1 MRIARHDQALAAALA
16 LLLTTAGTAV
26 AAPDSSGTS
35 VTGTVAAGQP
45 SEADLNSRIPLP
57 DPLDVPL
64 PSAKDVASPAPEESA
79 PASETVSSVPE
90 PAVTSAP
97 KATVTSATPAATTA
111 PQSPEASAPPPAV
124 TSAPQPAAT
133 ETATAPEVE
142 PVLDPVGVK
151 LKETITTKLSRF
163 VDRKDDRAGVES
175 FYAARQYAPL
185 WTDQGVLNARA
196 KAVIAYLGGVSAEGL
211 EPSDYPTPAFR
222 NGADPQAL
230 AEAELKL
237 VDSVLTFARHAQNGR
252 VHFSRVAADILY
264 NLVPPDPAQ
273 VLANLAENSDV
284 AKTLDSYT
292 PQHAGYKALKAKL
305 AELRGQTADP
315 QPQAPAPQIVQIPE
329 GPILR
334 SGDDDDRVPLLR
346 KRLQIAD
353 QSSTRY
359 DRQVVEAVKRFQEK
373 AGLDDDGSVG
383 PATLR
388 ALNNGGVASKPRGRK
403 DTIDTILA
411 NMERWRWMP
420 RDLGKSHV
428 VLNIPAFTLKVMNN
442 GNKIWETRVVVGKP
456 ETATPILSE
465 TMKFITVN
473 PTWNVPPSIVYGEYL
488 PVLQQDPTAIARM
501 GLKVVQNNDG
511 TLHMYQP
518 PGDGNALGRIRFNF
532 PNKFLVYQ
540 HDTPDKHLFA
550 KETRAFSHGCMR
562 VQDPLKYG
570 EVLLS
575 IARPKDNYTVDKL
588 RSMYGPEERE
598 IPFPTPIPVHVTYQ
612 TAFVDESG
620 KLVLRDDIYGRD
632 SRTLAALKGEDRR
645 IASTP
650 MDRRAEQQPSYQRG
664 PVNLPYGVV
673 TEGSSRYASRYDG
686 GGGFFESLFGGP
698 RYYQQQPQY
707 QPRPPAQVERRR
719 YNTRP
724 LN

>member
-1 MRIARHDQALAAALA
+1 MRIARNDQALAAALA

-35 VTGTVAAGQP
+35 VTGTVAAAQP

-64 PSAKDVASPAPEESA
+64 PTAKDVASPAPEKSA

-90 PAVTSAP
+90 PSVTSAP
-97 KATVTSATPAATTA
+97 ESTITSATQPAATTA
-111 PQSPEASAPPPAV
+111 PESPETSAPPPAV
-124 TSAPQPAAT
+124 TSAPQPATT
-133 ETATAPEVE
+133 ETATSPEVE

-196 KAVIAYLGGVSAEGL
+196 KAVIAYLAGAYAEGL
-211 EPSDYPTPAFR
+211 EPSDYPTPAFK
-222 NGADPQAL
+222 NGAEPLAL

-359 DRQVVEAVKRFQEK
+359 DRQVVEAVKSFQEK

-388 ALNNGGVASKPRGRK
+388 ALNSGGVASKPRGRR
-403 DTIDTILA
+403 DTIDIILA

-598 IPFPTPIPVHVTYQ
+598 ITFPAPIPVHVTYQ

-645 IASTP
+645 IASMP

-686 GGGFFESLFGGP
+686 GGGGFFESLFGGP
-698 RYYQQQPQY
+698 RYYQPQY

>member
-1 MRIARHDQALAAALA
+1 MRIARNDQALAAALA

-26 AAPDSSGTS
+26 AAPDNAETRAS
-35 VTGTVAAGQP
+35 VTGTVTPAQP

-57 DPLDVPL
+57 DPIDVPP
-64 PSAKDVASPAPEESA
+64 PSAKDVASPAPEKPA
-79 PASETVSSVPE
+79 PAPETAVSSVPE
-90 PAVTSAP
+90 PAVTAAP
-97 KATVTSATPAATTA
+97 QPKITFATQPAAATAPEPAVTPA
-111 PQSPEASAPPPAV
+111 PPAAV
-124 TSAPQPAAT
+124 TSAPQPA
-133 ETATAPEVE
+133 ETATAPAVVE
-142 PVLDPVGVK
+142 PVLDPIGVK
-151 LKETITTKLSRF
+151 LKEAITTKLSRF
-163 VDRKDDRAGVES
+163 VDRKDDRPGVES

-185 WTDQGVLNARA
+185 WTDQGVLNARG
-196 KAVIAYLGGVSAEGL
+196 KAVIAYLAGVSAEGL
-211 EPSDYPTPAFR
+211 DPADYPAPAFKA
-222 NGADPQAL
+222 GAEPQAL

-252 VHFSRVAADILY
+252 VHYTRVAGDILY
-264 NLVPPDPAQ
+264 HLVPPDPAQ
-273 VLANLAENSDV
+273 VLANLAQTSDV
-284 AKTLDSYT
+284 AKALDSYT

-305 AELRGQTADP
+305 AELRGQTAEP
-315 QPQAPAPQIVQIPE
+315 QAPAPAPQIVQVPE

-334 SGDDDDRVPLLR
+334 LGDDDERVPLLR

-353 QSSTRY
+353 QASTRY
-359 DRQVVEAVKRFQEK
+359 DRQVVEAVKKFQEK

-388 ALNNGGVASKPRGRK
+388 ALNNNGIASKPRGRK
-403 DTIDTILA
+403 DTIDIVLA

-420 RDLGKSHV
+420 RELGKAHV
-428 VLNIPAFTLKVMNN
+428 MLNVPSFTLKVVNN
-442 GNKIWETRVVVGKP
+442 GSKIWETRVVVGKP

-465 TMKFITVN
+465 TMKYITVN

-488 PVLQQDPTAIARM
+488 PVLQQDPSALARM
-501 GLKVVQNNDG
+501 GLRVVQNNDG
-511 TLHMYQP
+511 TIHIYQP

-598 IPFPTPIPVHVTYQ
+598 ITFPAPIPVHITYQ
-612 TAFVDESG
+612 TALVDESG

-645 IASTP
+645 IADVP
-650 MDRRAEQQPSYQRG
+650 MDRRGEQQASYQRG
-664 PVNLPYGVV
+664 PVSLPYGVV

-686 GGGFFESLFGGP
+686 GGFFDSLFGGP
-698 RYYQQQPQY
+698 RYYQQPVQ
-707 QPRPPAQVERRR
+707 RPPGQVDRRR

>member
-1 MRIARHDQALAAALA
+1 MRIARNDQVLAAALA
-16 LLLTTAGTAV
+16 VLLIAAGTAA
-26 AAPDSSGTS
+26 AAPDDKKAS
-35 VTGTVAAGQP
+35 VTGTASAAQP
-45 SEADLNSRIPLP
+45 SEADLNLRIPLP
-57 DPLDVPL
+57 EPLDVPA
-64 PSAKDVASPAPEESA
+64 PSAKDVAPAPA
-79 PASETVSSVPE
+79 AQTTVPSKPE
-90 PAVTSAP
+90 PTITSTTP
-97 KATVTSATPAATTA
+97 PAATAATE
-111 PQSPEASAPPPAV
+111 P
-124 TSAPQPAAT
+124 SAPQPPAT
-133 ETATAPEVE
+133 ETATAPAAVE
-142 PVLDPVGVK
+142 PVLDPFSAK
-151 LKETITTKLSRF
+151 LKEIITSKLSRF
-163 VDRKDDRAGVES
+163 VDRKDDRPGVES
-175 FYAARQYAPL
+175 FYAGRQYAPL
-185 WTDQGVLNARA
+185 FTDQGALNARG
-196 KAVIAYLGGVSAEGL
+196 KALIAYLAGVSAEGL
-211 EPSDYPTPAFR
+211 EPSDYPAPAFR
-222 NGADPQAL
+222 AGADPLAL

-252 VHFSRVAADILY
+252 VHFSRVAGDILY
-264 NLVPPDPAQ
+264 SLVPPDPAQ
-273 VLANLAENSDV
+273 VLANLAENSDA
-284 AKTLDSYT
+284 AKALDSYT

-315 QPQAPAPQIVQIPE
+315 QPQAPAPQIVRVPE

-334 SGDDDDRVPLLR
+334 SGDDDERVVLLR
-346 KRLQIAD
+346 KRLQMTD
-353 QSSTRY
+353 QTSTRY
-359 DRQVVEAVKRFQEK
+359 DRQVVEAVKNFQEK

-383 PATLR
+383 SATLR

-403 DTIDTILA
+403 DMIDIVLA

-420 RDLGKSHV
+420 RDLGKAHV
-428 VLNIPAFTLKVMNN
+428 MLNIPSFTLKVMNG

-465 TMKFITVN
+465 TMKYITVN

-488 PVLQQDPTAIARM
+488 PVLQQDPSALSRM
-501 GLKVVQNNDG
+501 GLRVVQNNDG
-511 TLHMYQP
+511 TVHMYQP

-550 KETRAFSHGCMR
+550 RDTRAFSHGCMR

-588 RSMYGPEERE
+588 RSMFAPEERE
-598 IPFPTPIPVHVTYQ
+598 ITFPTPIPVHITYQ

-632 SRTLAALKGEDRR
+632 TKTLAVLKGEDRR
-645 IASTP
+645 IADVP
-650 MDRRAEQQPSYQRG
+650 MDRRGEQQASYQRG

-673 TEGSSRYASRYDG
+673 TEGSSRYASGYDG
-686 GGGFFESLFGGP
+686 GGGSFFESLFGGP
-698 RYYQQQPQY
+698 RYYQQPY
-707 QPRPPAQVERRR
+707 QQRPPAPVDRRR